1 MFSLQRASRQQTWSP
16 DPVLSSNL
24 AVFLLTFNNFK
35 AKDHESRRQRSTSRA
50 SGPICLFL
58 IPKQQFNKRKEEGRA
73 GGKSRINT
81 QRETKGQR
89 NRDKMKPEDEMKDT
103 TEYFFTVHMTF
114 GLSLMFHQQLIIPCC
129 MECSG
134 RQERQLLQ
142 GTIHMV
148 NLQRTILH
156 RSRLPTNLA
165 LPPPTQKASR

>member
-1 MFSLQRASRQQTWSP
+1 MFSLQRASRQQTRSP

-35 AKDHESRRQRSTSRA
+35 AKDHECRRQRSTSRV

-89 NRDKMKPEDEMKDT
+89 NRDNMKPEDEMKDT
-103 TEYFFTVHMTF
+103 QNIS
-114 GLSLMFHQQLIIPCC
+114 SLCI
-129 MECSG
+129 
-134 RQERQLLQ
+134 
-142 GTIHMV
+142 
-148 NLQRTILH
+148 
-156 RSRLPTNLA
+156 
-165 LPPPTQKASR
+165 